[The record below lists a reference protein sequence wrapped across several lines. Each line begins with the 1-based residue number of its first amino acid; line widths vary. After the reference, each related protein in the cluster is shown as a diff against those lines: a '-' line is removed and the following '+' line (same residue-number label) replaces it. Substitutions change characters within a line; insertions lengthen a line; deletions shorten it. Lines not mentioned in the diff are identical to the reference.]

1 VGAAVVAAGGWL
13 SYGLLASSYW
23 RGQAR
28 AALARQGDGQ
38 GDRTGDGD
46 PSAAL
51 ACLERAARAP
61 RLDAGRFDIA
71 LRASQVAL
79 RIDRGAPALAAA
91 DRALAIEPYSPHAWA
106 ARAAAKLSLGDETEA
121 ALDATRA
128 LKLFL
133 DLPSAQTTLKTV
145 RKLEAVRGTAAAEIG
160 RRRSFP

>member
-1 VGAAVVAAGGWL
+1 M
-13 SYGLLASSYW
+13 
-23 RGQAR
+23 RGCSVLQQRGCRAR
-28 AALARQGDGQ
+28 SGQGHGQGQGQGEGQGDRQGDG
-38 GDRTGDGD
+38 D
-46 PSAAL
+46 PAAAL

-61 RLDAGRFDIA
+61 RLDAARFDIA

-79 RIDRGAPALAAA
+79 RIDRGAPALEAA

-106 ARAAAKLSLGDETEA
+106 ARAAAKLSLGDETQA

-128 LKLFL
+128 MKLFF

-145 RKLEAVRGTAAAEIG
+145 RKLEAVRGTAAVEIG